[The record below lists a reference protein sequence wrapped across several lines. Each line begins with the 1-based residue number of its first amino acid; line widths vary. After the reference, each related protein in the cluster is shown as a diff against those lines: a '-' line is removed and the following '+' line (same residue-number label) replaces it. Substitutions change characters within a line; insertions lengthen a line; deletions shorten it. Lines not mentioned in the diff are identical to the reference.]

1 MSSTDIRNLWYN
13 SSCQDTYTLCYYVN
27 RTLGT
32 AIACPG
38 RPAQQLYRGCLFLF
52 KGLPTMRYNTTRS
65 NAHLS
70 KWYAVID
77 TYGDMCAYCHDQ
89 PATQIDHVIPVSWRE
104 CNHLYNLR
112 PACSWCNLLANSLVF
127 SSFDEKY
134 DWVRKERNRRKW
146 NKHSRTVC
154 TCCKLPYQNPLHA
167 PSFFMCAE
175 CYDYEYGKMTRKR
188 KQWSEWLNLCGNAG
202 FIIPAHRA
210 LAEIVRKNPG
220 TTIPHKDK
228 ARILAEEYAKRETW
242 EIVGAAEYFRQMET
256 AS

>member
-1 MSSTDIRNLWYN
+1 
-13 SSCQDTYTLCYYVN
+13 
-27 RTLGT
+27 
-32 AIACPG
+32 
-38 RPAQQLYRGCLFLF
+38 
-52 KGLPTMRYNTTRS
+52 
-65 NAHLS
+65 
-70 KWYAVID
+70 
-77 TYGDMCAYCHDQ
+77 
-89 PATQIDHVIPVSWRE
+89 
-104 CNHLYNLR
+104 
-112 PACSWCNLLANSLVF
+112 
-127 SSFDEKY
+127 
-134 DWVRKERNRRKW
+134 
-146 NKHSRTVC
+146 
-154 TCCKLPYQNPLHA
+154 
-167 PSFFMCAE
+167 MCAE